1 MIYSCFFC
9 DKTFL
14 HSKELTISVL
24 TNPSEICKVQIRD
37 VNRAARAR
45 PDPIQN
51 LWAGPSPARFK
62 IFSPSPARPDSKFWT
77 RPWPGPIQ
85 NFRPRPGPARFK
97 IFGLDLARPDSK
109 FSARPWP
116 DPIQNFRP
124 RPGPFWFK
132 YVGPIWNLQLKSV
145 LLEINFEHRLKVYS
159 KIILSSGYLNVVRFF
174 GRRRRGRLILSLH
187 L

>member
-1 MIYSCFFC
+1 MTWVGGGHKMVEMLMTSYWNGPLRVHFNSLIYSHNQWYFI
-9 DKTFL
+9 DD
-14 HSKELTISVL
+14 SKFS
-24 TNPSEICKVQIRD
+24 
-37 VNRAARAR
+37 ARAR
-45 PDPIQN
+45 PCPIQN
-51 LWAGPSPARFK
+51 FGPGPGLARFK
-62 IFSPSPARPDSKFWT
+62 IFSPSPARPDSKFWAG
-77 RPWPGPIQ
+77 PGPT
-85 NFRPRPGPARFK
+85 RFK
-97 IFGLDLARPDSK
+97 IFSLSPARPDSK
-109 FSARPWP
+109 FWTLPWP
-116 DPIQNFRP
+116 GLIQNFRP